1 MARLSIPPSPCRG
14 ELDWLWGPTCTRA
27 ERGRGREGLGAW
39 ALVGE
44 DGKVCARDCVEC
56 GEGHAASGALRML
69 RWSVVRAGSK
79 HEELSSMHTRMS
91 DLAWARVFRKPFRRP
106 ITFTRAARSGPA
118 PHVRRSVGPVSYLLR
133 PELRCSARS
142 EPADQT
148 PRAPVPLRCRGPSRL
163 AGWLESPPARGGL
176 LVTCYLLLRLP
187 VRCDF
192 LKPNSTPAAVA
203 RYNPYSQLTLRE

>member
-1 MARLSIPPSPCRG
+1 MWRVVMARLSIPPSPCRG

-118 PHVRRSVGPVSYLLR
+118 PHVRRSASASSSTR
-133 PELRCSARS
+133 RRMCSATEVTGTSLTIKYLRHYSTERRS
-142 EPADQT
+142 STARDEKWRRHTIRYEHEPPTAKPAKT
-148 PRAPVPLRCRGPSRL
+148 VNCVCARRCCDS
-163 AGWLESPPARGGL
+163 AR
-176 LVTCYLLLRLP
+176 VSLP
-187 VRCDF
+187 
-192 LKPNSTPAAVA
+192 
-203 RYNPYSQLTLRE
+203 